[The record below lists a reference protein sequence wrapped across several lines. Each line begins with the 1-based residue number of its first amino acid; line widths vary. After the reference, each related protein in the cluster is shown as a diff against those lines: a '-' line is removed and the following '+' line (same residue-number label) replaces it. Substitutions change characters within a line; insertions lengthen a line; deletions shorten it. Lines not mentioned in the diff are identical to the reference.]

1 MADRRE
7 SGQASRRALGSQ
19 TEGRAVFL
27 DRDGTLIEDVNFLR
41 EPSGIRI
48 MPGAP
53 EAIRLLREGG
63 YRIIIVSNQSGVARG
78 CFTEEKLVEI
88 NEKVQALFAEAGAAI
103 DAVYYCPH
111 LPEGIAP
118 EYAIDCL
125 CRKPLPGMFFR
136 AAADWNIELTDS
148 FAIGDSERD
157 VEAGRRAGCHTILVK
172 PDPPE
177 RTVADA
183 LAPTILDAAR
193 QVISW
198 EQQP

>member
-7 SGQASRRALGSQ
+7 SEQQLR
-19 TEGRAVFL
+19 RAVFL

-53 EAIRLLREGG
+53 EALRLLREAG

-78 CFTEEKLVEI
+78 YFTEAKLVEI
-88 NEKVQALFAEAGAAI
+88 NEKVQELFAAQGAMI

-111 LPEGIAP
+111 LPEGRVP
-118 EYAIDCL
+118 EYAIECL

-136 AAADWNIELTDS
+136 AAADWKIELIES

-157 VEAGRRAGCHTILVK
+157 VEAGRRAGCHAILIT
-172 PDPPE
+172 PAPPE
-177 RTVADA
+177 QTVADA
-183 LAPTILDAAR
+183 LAPTVLDAAR